1 MKATTSNISK
11 FQGQKVW
18 ALIFVSGTKNIKYL
32 NIVSD
37 LGINNSCSGGYGN
50 GIITNFVPF
59 KDKFKVRFDSLYQS
73 K

>member
-1 MKATTSNISK
+1 MKATPSNIAK
-11 FQGQKVW
+11 FQGQKVF
-18 ALIFVSGTKNIKYL
+18 ALIFVNSGKKYL

-59 KDKFKVRFDSLYQS
+59 KNKFKIRFNSLY
-73 K
+73 KI

>member
-1 MKATTSNISK
+1 MKATPSNISK

-50 GIITNFVPF
+50 GINIGYGQMGNMSVNVFVNEW
-59 KDKFKVRFDSLYQS
+59 L
-73 K
+73 